1 MFTTILI
8 FIIVLGVLVFVHELG
23 HFIVARKSG
32 MGVHEFGFGF
42 PPRVVGIQKVDGK
55 WKIVWGKKQLS
66 SESTVYSI
74 NAIPFGGFVRIMG
87 EDNDEAND
95 PKSFTNKSFAAR
107 FLTLAAGVLMNVLPA
122 WVILSIGF
130 MVGLPVAIDQTSNLP
145 KGAEFNNQ
153 YILIGEIKSG
163 SAAEQAG
170 LQNGDVIKLVNKQS
184 FTEIPALQEYIK
196 SHQGESIIFD
206 IQRINES
213 KSISVQTSKDVAP
226 GQGIVGIGLAYYG
239 TLQFGPITALYQGVK
254 TTVNQLQAIVT
265 GLYNVFT
272 SKAGLKQIGGPVKIA
287 QLTGQVAD
295 LGILPLLQFTAFLSL
310 NLAILNTLPIPAL
323 DGGRM
328 LFLIIE
334 KLRGKPNNQAI
345 EQYANAIGFMV
356 LLGLMV
362 IISIRDI
369 SHIESIKNLFS

>member
-1 MFTTILI
+1 M
-8 FIIVLGVLVFVHELG
+8 LGVLVFVHELG

-107 FLTLAAGVLMNVLPA
+107 FFTLAAGVVMNVLTA

-145 KGAEFNNQ
+145 KGSEFNNQ
-153 YILIGEIKSG
+153 HILIGEIKSG